1 MIITEVRA
9 RTVRLPLDRPVRTS
23 DLVIAHREFV
33 LVDIV
38 SEGGGI
44 GHGLGFTRGGLVA
57 ETIETNLAPLLVGHD
72 ARLTESAWDRMYRTT
87 RYLGRRG
94 LMMRAISAVDIALW
108 DLKSS
113 SLGVPLW
120 SMLGGAADG
129 VSTFVAGGYY
139 GETVD
144 LDAVEREFADYAD
157 AGYVGAKINVGG
169 LTMEQDLERVAAARR
184 GLGTQPELAVDF
196 NGALRDARSA
206 IAWAERLA
214 AYDVTQIE
222 EPFLMDDAPSWRG
235 FRRRSPIAVAMGEDE
250 SGRWAFAELVRQDA
264 MDIVR
269 HDATLV
275 GGVSEWMKVAGLAL
289 ANGLRLFPHWFPEIH
304 VHLAVAVPSCLG
316 VEVVDR
322 ESGVMN
328 AHRLVR
334 EPLEPVGGRIAAP
347 QRPGLGI
354 AWDWDTIERYTV

>member
-9 RTVRLPLDRPVRTS
+9 RTIRLPLDRPVRTS
-23 DLVIAHREFV
+23 DLVIAYREFV
-33 LVDIV
+33 LVDV
-38 SEGGGI
+38 VAEGGWT
-44 GHGLGFTRGGLVA
+44 GHGFGFTRGGLVA

-72 ARLTESAWDRMYRTT
+72 ARLTEGAWDRMYRGT

-94 LMMRAISAVDIALW
+94 LLMRAISAVDIALW
-108 DLKSS
+108 DLKSA

-120 SMLGGAADG
+120 AMLGGAADD
-129 VSTFVAGGYY
+129 VATFVAGGYY

-144 LDAVEREFADYAD
+144 LDAVEREFAGYAD
-157 AGYVGAKINVGG
+157 AGYAGAKINVGG
-169 LTMEQDLERVAAARR
+169 LAVEQDLERVAAARR
-184 GLGTQPELAVDF
+184 GLGARPELAVDF

-214 AYDVTQIE
+214 AYDVTQLE

-275 GGVSEWMKVAGLAL
+275 GGVSEWTKIAGLAL

-304 VHLAVAVPSCLG
+304 VHMAVAFPSCLG
-316 VEVVDR
+316 VEVVAR

-328 AHRLVR
+328 AHRLVHD
-334 EPLEPVGGRIAAP
+334 PLDPVHGRIAAP

-354 AWDWDTIERYTV
+354 DWDWDAIERYTV

>member
-1 MIITEVRA
+1 MIITEVHA

-23 DLVIAHREFV
+23 DLVITHREFV
-33 LVDIV
+33 LVDV
-38 SEGGGI
+38 VAEGGRI
-44 GHGLGFTRGGLVA
+44 GHGFGFTRGGLVA
-57 ETIETNLAPLLVGHD
+57 ETIRTNLAPLLVGQD
-72 ARLTESAWDRMYRTT
+72 ARLSELAWDRMYRAT

-108 DLKSS
+108 DLKAS

-120 SMLGGAADG
+120 AMLGGAADE
-129 VSTFVAGGYY
+129 VDAFVAGGYY
-139 GETVD
+139 GESVD
-144 LDAVEREFADYAD
+144 LDAVEREFAAYAE
-157 AGYVGAKINVGG
+157 AGYAGAKINVGG
-169 LTMEQDLERVAAARR
+169 LPMEQDLERVAAARR
-184 GLGTQPELAVDF
+184 GLGAQCELAVDF

-206 IAWAERLA
+206 VAWAERLT
-214 AYDVTQIE
+214 AYGVTQIE

-235 FRRRSPIAVAMGEDE
+235 FRLRSPIAVAMGEDE
-250 SGRWAFAELVRQDA
+250 SGRWAFADLVRHDA
-264 MDIVR
+264 MDVVR

-275 GGVSEWMKVAGLAL
+275 GGVSEWTKIAGLAL

-304 VHLAVAVPSCLG
+304 VHLAIAYPGCLG
-316 VEVVDR
+316 VEVIAR

-334 EPLEPVGGRIAAP
+334 QSVVPVSGRVSAP

-354 AWDWDTIERYTV
+354 EWDPETIERYAV